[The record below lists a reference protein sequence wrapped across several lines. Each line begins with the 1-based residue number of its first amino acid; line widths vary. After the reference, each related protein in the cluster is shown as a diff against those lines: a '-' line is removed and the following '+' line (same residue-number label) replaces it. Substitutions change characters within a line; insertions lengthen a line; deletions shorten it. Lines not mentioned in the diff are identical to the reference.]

1 MPRRLLAVLAM
12 IPALAVAQAPSAEPN
27 PSLESALKLRA
38 TYDGV
43 LLVKV
48 LDMSIDQ
55 QLSPASFEA
64 HATLKSSGILAL
76 FKKIDVQAGSEG
88 RIVADQAQPSA
99 FSHVNNDGQYNRRVR
114 VNWTPADVATWTSVA
129 YPSPGDPA
137 PTRSQKL
144 AAADPLTALT
154 RIALLPVGKTPCAGD
169 SLLFDGRQLYRL
181 RFSDPRARPL
191 SDHERRLGLTGAV
204 RCAVT
209 FSEIAGFDRKAPDK
223 KNMGLG
229 DTPVSMDLARTTEA
243 GPWVITALRG
253 HTPLGE
259 ARIVIRDLKA
269 G

>member
-1 MPRRLLAVLAM
+1 MPRRLLAALAM
-12 IPALAVAQAPSAEPN
+12 LPLLAAAQAPSAEPA
-27 PSLESALKLRA
+27 PMPEGAMKLRV

-55 QLSPASFEA
+55 EISPAGFEA
-64 HATLKSSGILAL
+64 HASLKSSGLLAL

-88 RIVADQAQPSA
+88 RIVAAQPQPSA
-99 FSHVNNDGQYNRRVR
+99 FSHINNDGQYNRRVR

-144 AAADPLTALT
+144 AATDPLTALT
-154 RIALLPVGKTPCAGD
+154 RIAMSPAGKAPCASD

-181 RFSDPRARPL
+181 RFGDPRARPL

-204 RCAVT
+204 RCALT
-209 FSEIAGFDRKAPDK
+209 FNEIAGFDRKAPDK

-229 DTPVSMDLARTTEA
+229 DTPVTIDLARTTET

-259 ARIVIRDLKA
+259 ARIVIRDLRA

>member
-1 MPRRLLAVLAM
+1 MPRRLLAALAM
-12 IPALAVAQAPSAEPN
+12 IPALALAHGPSAEPA
-27 PSLESALKLRA
+27 PMAEGALKLRA

-48 LDMSIDQ
+48 LDMSIEQ
-55 QLSPASFEA
+55 QVSPTAFET
-64 HATLKSSGILAL
+64 HATLKSSGLLAL

-88 RIVADQAQPSA
+88 RIVAAQPQPSA
-99 FSHVNNDGQYNRRVR
+99 FSHVNNDGQYNRQVR
-114 VNWTPADVATWTSVA
+114 VNWSAADVATWTSVA

-137 PTRSQKL
+137 PTRNQKL
-144 AAADPLTALT
+144 AAADPLTALV
-154 RIALLPVGKTPCAGD
+154 RIALAPAGKAPCAND

-181 RFSDPRARPL
+181 RFGEARPRPL
-191 SDHERRLGLTGAV
+191 SEHEQRLGLTGGV
-204 RCAVT
+204 RCALT
-209 FSEIAGFDRKAPDK
+209 FSEVAGFDRKAPDK

-229 DTPVSMDLARTTEA
+229 DTPVSLDLARTAET